1 MKDRMIL
8 GYMLLACKQ
17 LNYTKG
23 EARDLL
29 GELSILLETKTDEEI
44 EEGFQWYM
52 ELDGNEIKT
61 EVKLTKTGIKPK
73 NPRKI
78 TRFPEGYRS
87 KLSIENEKLIKLLRS
102 ISNPY

>member
-1 MKDRMIL
+1 MKDRLIL

-17 LNYTKG
+17 LNYTKE
-23 EARDLL
+23 EARDLI
-29 GELSILLETKTDEEI
+29 GELLILLETKTDEEI

-52 ELDGNEIKT
+52 EYKM
-61 EVKLTKTGIKPK
+61 EVKPTKTGIKPK

-78 TRFPEGYRS
+78 TSFPEGYRS

-102 ISNPY
+102 ISNP

>member
-1 MKDRMIL
+1 MEDRLIL

-17 LNYTKG
+17 LNYAK
-23 EARDLL
+23 EEVRDLL

-52 ELDGNEIKT
+52 ELGRNEDKK
-61 EVKLTKTGIKPK
+61 EAKLTKTGITPK

-87 KLSIENEKLIKLLRS
+87 KLSIQNEKLIKLLRS
-102 ISNPY
+102 ISNP

>member
-1 MKDRMIL
+1 MKDRLIL

-17 LNYTKG
+17 LNYTKE

-29 GELSILLETKTDEEI
+29 GEMSILLETKTDEEI

-52 ELDGNEIKT
+52 ELDGNENKT
-61 EVKLTKTGIKPK
+61 EVKPTKTGIKPK

-78 TRFPEGYRS
+78 THLSNKSKS
-87 KLSIENEKLIKLLRS
+87 KLTIENERLIGLIRRFM
-102 ISNPY
+102 

>member
-1 MKDRMIL
+1 MKDRLIL

-17 LNYTKG
+17 LNYTK
-23 EARDLL
+23 EEVRDLL
-29 GELSILLETKTDEEI
+29 GELSMLETKTDEEI

-52 ELDGNEIKT
+52 ELGRNKNKM

-87 KLSIENEKLIKLLRS
+87 KLSIENEKLIRLLRS
-102 ISNPY
+102 ISNP

>member
-1 MKDRMIL
+1 MMKDRMIL

-17 LNYTKG
+17 LNYTK
-23 EARDLL
+23 EEVRNFI
-29 GELSILLETKTDEEI
+29 GELSILLETKTEEEI

-52 ELDGNEIKT
+52 ELDESENKIENKP
-61 EVKLTKTGIKPK
+61 TKMDIKPK

-87 KLSIENEKLIKLLRS
+87 KLSIENEKIIRLLRS
-102 ISNPY
+102 ISNP